1 MNDHDQATFLVSS
14 WGDCCN
20 FRSELYEE
28 KADETSEKFSSENV
42 ADTLTDIA
50 SSLKDYLVG
59 LWQGLTSGESLDD
72 EELSKIFDN
81 SRN

>member
-1 MNDHDQATFLVSS
+1 MIKRLFWFLLGATAAIFGL
-14 WGDCCN
+14 N
-20 FRSELYEE
+20 YIKK
-28 KADETSEKFSSENV
+28 KADETSERFSSENV

>member
-1 MNDHDQATFLVSS
+1 GLNYMKK
-14 WGDCCN
+14 
-20 FRSELYEE
+20 
-28 KADETSEKFSSENV
+28 KADETSERFSSENV